1 MRGLAMTMKEMY
13 NTSMS
18 RILSGIRPSGV
29 LHIGNYFGAL
39 QQWIALQKSHDV
51 FYMVADLHAI
61 TTPYDPKNLQK
72 RIQDIALD
80 YLAAGLDPKRS
91 IIFVQSHIP
100 EHTELA
106 WLLNTITPLGE
117 LQRMTQYKEK
127 AQQHASAIN
136 AGLLN
141 YPVLM
146 AADILIHKADL
157 VPVGEDQVQHV
168 ELARVLARK
177 FNVTFGETFPEPKT
191 KLTQAM
197 RIMSLTDPTRKMAK
211 SDGEKSYIALTD
223 SPETIKAKLA
233 KAVTATRG
241 GGENPGARNLLTI
254 LRECDLKLAGQ
265 YEKAE
270 ANGTIRY
277 ADLKADLANALA
289 KYFAPFREKRES
301 LAAKPNDVQKILAVA
316 AARARKE
323 AEKTMK
329 EVRKRMGLR

>member
-1 MRGLAMTMKEMY
+1 MTMKEMY
-13 NTSMS
+13 NTHMS
-18 RILSGIRPSGV
+18 RILSGIQPSGI

-39 QQWIALQKSHDV
+39 KQWVALQKGNDCFFCIV
-51 FYMVADLHAI
+51 DLHAI
-61 TTPYDPKNLQK
+61 TVPYDPKKLQK
-72 RIQDIALD
+72 RIINTALD
-80 YLAAGLDPKRS
+80 YFAAGLDPKKS
-91 IIFVQSHIP
+91 VIFVQSHVP
-100 EHTELA
+100 EHSEFM

-117 LQRMTQYKEK
+117 LHRMTQYKEK
-127 AQQHASAIN
+127 AQQHANAIN

-141 YPVLM
+141 YPILM

-177 FNVTFGETFPEPKT
+177 FNATFGETFPEPKT

-197 RIMSLTDPTRKMAK
+197 RIMSLTDSTRKMAK
-211 SDGEKSYIALTD
+211 SDGEKSYIALID
-223 SPETIKAKLA
+223 EPETIKAKLA
-233 KAVTATRG
+233 KAVTATKG
-241 GGENPGARNLLTI
+241 GEENPGARNLLTI
-254 LRECDLKLAGQ
+254 LRECDSKLAGQ

-270 ANGTIRY
+270 ADGSIRY

-301 LAAKPNDVQKILAVA
+301 LAAKPNDVQKILAVG

-329 EVRKRMGLR
+329 EVREKMGLR